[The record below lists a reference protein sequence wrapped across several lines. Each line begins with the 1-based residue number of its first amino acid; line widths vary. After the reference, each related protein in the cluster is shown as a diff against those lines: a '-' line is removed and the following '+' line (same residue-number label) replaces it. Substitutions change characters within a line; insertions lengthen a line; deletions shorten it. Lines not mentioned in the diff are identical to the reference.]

1 MIVDLGALAVDAE
14 ANAIITVRAK
24 SGAYDTAGK
33 WVAGAPVDTAGIKAV
48 VQPASGRTTASGRKL
63 NDLPEGVRASA
74 QHFLWTRFEL
84 ALDNVV
90 LYAGREWRV
99 VFVWDRTAEAGY
111 TRAAIGKL
119 K

>member
-14 ANAIITVRAK
+14 ANAVITVRAK
-24 SGAYDTAGK
+24 SGAYNSAGK
-33 WVAGAPVDTAGIKAV
+33 WIAGPAVDTTGVKAV
-48 VQPASGRTTASGRKL
+48 VQPASGRKL

-99 VFVWDRTAEAGY
+99 VFVWDRTVEAGY

>member
-1 MIVDLGALAVDAE
+1 MIVDHGILVIEQE
-14 ANAIITVRAK
+14 ANALITIRAK

-33 WVAGAPVDTAGIKAV
+33 WIEGAPSDTAGLKAV
-48 VQPASGRTTASGRKL
+48 VQPASGRKL

-90 LYAGREWRV
+90 LYAGKEWRV
-99 VFVWDRTAEAGY
+99 VFVWDRTIEAGY

>member
-1 MIVDLGALAVDAE
+1 MIVDHGILVIEQE
-14 ANAIITVRAK
+14 ANALIVVRGK
-24 SGAYDTAGK
+24 SGAYDAAGK
-33 WVAGAPVDTAGIKAV
+33 WVAGPPTDSDPVKAV
-48 VQPASGRTTASGRKL
+48 VQPASGRKL

-74 QHFLWTRFEL
+74 VHFLWTRFEL

-90 LYAGREWRV
+90 LYAGKEWRV
-99 VFVWDRTAEAGY
+99 VFVWDRTIDAGY